1 MSLSPPRVRNNA
13 TQTTYPLYWCYQ
25 CHRMVRIASTNQ
37 SEIICPRCLGQF
49 LCEVD
54 VSSPRLFVD
63 YTNFDP
69 SPQARLLE
77 ALALILDPPIRHFN
91 HDPVSEFRGRPWF
104 RQRDQREPEAES
116 RGHPWFR
123 QRDQPEPEAESR
135 GHPWFRQR
143 DQPDPE
149 AESRG
154 RPWFRLREHH
164 DPEAETRPRSRF
176 RRRHRSFDERE
187 NSIDPEAGIQ
197 GQPRS
202 WIFLRPLDPSNPFRP
217 ILQPQN
223 PAPSGYDHRNFFL
236 GPGLNELIEQLTQN
250 DRPGPSPAPDS
261 VINTIPIVSLTQ
273 DHLNNDSKYCPV
285 CKEEFDVGGEA
296 REMPCKHLYHTDC
309 IVTWLRLHNSCPV
322 CRQQLPVPNSSEEHA
337 VSGDNEFEDSYG
349 GGAAGARRRRFL
361 RWSPLASLWP
371 FRPRY
376 RQINIQ
382 PADHDDVGT
391 SRRVNS
397 CWDSCRIV

>member
-1 MSLSPPRVRNNA
+1 
-13 TQTTYPLYWCYQ
+13 
-25 CHRMVRIASTNQ
+25 MVRIASTNP
-37 SEIICPRCLGQF
+37 SEIICARCLGQF

-104 RQRDQREPEAES
+104 RQRDQ
-116 RGHPWFR
+116 
-123 QRDQPEPEAESR
+123 
-135 GHPWFRQR
+135 
-143 DQPDPE
+143 PDPE

-176 RRRHRSFDERE
+176 RRRHRSFDGRE

-202 WIFLRPLDPSNPFRP
+202 WIFLRPLDSS
-217 ILQPQN
+217 N
-223 PAPSGYDHRNFFL
+223 PAPSGYDDRNFFL

-273 DHLNNDSKYCPV
+273 DHLNNDSKHCPV

-337 VSGDNEFEDSYG
+337 VSGENEFEDSYG

-382 PADHDDVGT
+382 TADHDDVGT
-391 SRRVNS
+391 SRRGKNYKFLFYFHY
-397 CWDSCRIV
+397 RIH